1 MILYE
6 TTKDKNKVPEDDSNG
21 TLKFHRLE
29 ISIEEDVSIFQS
41 VVEADQG
48 NGGPQKNRNLA
59 EMKTIPEGQ
68 TRNRVW
74 NNSLRDRKELN
85 ARP

>member
-21 TLKFHRLE
+21 TLNFHRLE
-29 ISIEEDVSIFQS
+29 SSIDEGVSTFQS

-59 EMKTIPEGQ
+59 ENENN
-68 TRNRVW
+68 TRRSN
-74 NNSLRDRKELN
+74 KEQGMEQLIK
-85 ARP
+85 R

>member
-59 EMKTIPEGQ
+59 ENENN
-68 TRNRVW
+68 TRRSN
-74 NNSLRDRKELN
+74 KEQGMEQLIK
-85 ARP
+85 R